1 MLTLNRRTIPTFLSR
16 PSPRN
21 PASLWDTA
29 PARSMR
35 KEFSLGYDKNNESS
49 SSEKGWNFTAQTTQC
64 SAWTKF
70 REGGTNPN
78 KIRLYWATSLQ
89 HHSVFKN
96 WPGKGDE
103 MVQDG
108 RRKFLTAMQTT
119 EEEGLL
125 RRLPWKRGRPGIGG
139 AARAAGPQRGGAL
152 KKPARK
158 ASMFVEVV
166 RPGRSTRGGD
176 AKR

>member
-119 EEEGLL
+119 EAEEEGLL
-125 RRLPWKRGRPGIGG
+125 RRVLRTKALGG
-139 AARAAGPQRGGAL
+139 WLRAVGTEEARGGIR
-152 KKPARK
+152 KPARK
-158 ASMFVEVV
+158 ASIFFFFCWGRGQEVV
-166 RPGRSTRGGD
+166 MASSG
-176 AKR
+176 